1 MVRAIVQLAQSLGI
15 TPAGRGHRDRG
26 AVAVPGGQRL
36 SVGQGF
42 LFAGRCRP
50 RTSPPGATPATCRPG
65 RKPRTADRPS
75 QARILDCRY
84 RRQLARTPGASRSGM
99 RITSPSSEELAP
111 SADGARFVVC
121 ALAGQEYAIPADNVV
136 EVFRF
141 AAVMPLPDSPPWVLG
156 VIDVRGRV
164 VPVVDGRRRLGLPER
179 DHWLRAVIVLIEH
192 ETVSGFVVDEA
203 RDMVRHRD
211 RGHRAGRRRR
221 RGRSPSGRVGE
232 RMLLI
237 IDPSLADPRSR

>member
-1 MVRAIVQLAQSLGI
+1 M
-15 TPAGRGHRDRG
+15 
-26 AVAVPGGQRL
+26 
-36 SVGQGF
+36 
-42 LFAGRCRP
+42 
-50 RTSPPGATPATCRPG
+50 RT
-65 RKPRTADRPS
+65 
-75 QARILDCRY
+75 
-84 RRQLARTPGASRSGM
+84 
-99 RITSPSSEELAP
+99 TSPSTDELAP

-179 DHWLRAVIVLIEH
+179 EHWLRAVIVLIEH

-203 RDMVRHRD
+203 RDMVGIATAD
-211 RGHRAGRRRR
+211 IEPAGD
-221 RGRSPSGRVGE
+221 GSGVFAVGRVGD
-232 RMLLI
+232 RLLLI